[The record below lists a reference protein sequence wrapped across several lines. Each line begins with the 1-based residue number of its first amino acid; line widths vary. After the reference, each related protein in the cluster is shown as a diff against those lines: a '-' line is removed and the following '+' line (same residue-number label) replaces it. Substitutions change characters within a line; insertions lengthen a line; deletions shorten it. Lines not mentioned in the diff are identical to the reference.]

1 MKRFGIDWFT
11 ALLAAFA
18 ALAGGLILLRTNNY
32 GAAIAGDSLLYLS
45 VAENLLDGNGFV
57 AWNTKRIYSD
67 GAPLFSLALAGV
79 GLFGVEILEAA
90 RYLNAAAFGLTV
102 FVTALWLRC
111 RVVPHFLVLWSAC
124 ACALPVFLSTSAASV
139 MTEPLFL
146 LFTTLSL
153 FTLDGFLDTRRRSF
167 LLAAAASA
175 ALAWLTRYIGVT
187 LVASA
192 LLLLLLQGRT
202 AFPTRIRYAALYAI
216 IAGAPVGLWMLRNVL
231 HTGMPLGVVYPT
243 GFSLLSSLHVAS
255 DEFIGWMIG
264 ENASRL
270 LGARL
275 AEIVAGII
283 EGDAIVFTSLKVGFL
298 LAVASG
304 VGYALIRLRRRGY
317 AQSWSIWAVPAAFA
331 SIYGAFLAFHLPL
344 TDVNLPTRYLAPL
357 YVPLLVAAT
366 LFLNEVL
373 RCVAPARSLAMPSF
387 LRKWSGGAKTIAN
400 GPALALT
407 ACLSLWLFSHSYEN
421 YSDIRHWVNN
431 GYGYASRQW
440 RDSSTV
446 RYLDNYLH
454 HEYVWSNNA
463 TSIQFLLDTP
473 GRNSNKLPY
482 ARPTPDNLRRW
493 LGIDGWVSQF
503 YPYIVWFH
511 SVNEARYDYDL
522 AELAALPGV
531 QVEAVLEDGVVFKA
545 VGPRIGFHVSY
556 DENEN
561 KLIYVRENC
570 RAEDLEAR
578 FFLHVFPMDKAD
590 LPDSRRRDGFEHLDF
605 HLDRRVLYLDGRCVA
620 VRDLPDYPIGR
631 IHTGQFT
638 DVTDEGRIW
647 RVSLDP
653 SDDAEPRPSYQQI
666 MADGPIIR
674 ADFDVYLDDYSLIYV
689 KEGCRTEDLDAP
701 VFLHVF
707 PMDKADLPDSRRR
720 DGFEHLDFHLDR
732 RVLYLDGRCIAVRD
746 LPDYTIARVDTGQ
759 FTDEGQIW
767 RVWLDPSDDAE
778 PHPSYQKIMADGP
791 IIRADFDLYLDDY
804 RLIYVKEGCRAEDF
818 EAGFFLHV
826 FPMDKADLPDS
837 RRRDGFDNLDFHPG
851 RRVLYLDGRCIAVRD
866 LPDYAIARVDTGQYT
881 DEGRIWSVWFDPSDD
896 AEPHPSYQK
905 IMADGPIIRADFD
918 LYLDDYR
925 LIYVKEGCRAE
936 DVEAGFFL
944 HVFPMDRADLPDSR
958 RRDGFDNLDF
968 HPGRRVLYLDGR
980 CIAVRDLPDYA
991 IARVDTGQYTDEGRI
1006 WSVWF
1011 DPSDDAEPRLSY
1023 QQVMADGPIIRAGFD
1038 VYMDDHRLIY
1048 VKEGCRAEDV
1058 EARVF
1063 LHVFPMDKADL
1074 PDSRRR
1080 YGFDNLDFHLD
1091 RRVLYLDGRCVAE
1104 RDLPDYPIGR
1114 IRTGQFIQGQGR
1126 LWTSEFSPD

>member
-1 MKRFGIDWFT
+1 MRHFGIDRFT
-11 ALLAAFA
+11 VLLAAIG
-18 ALAGGLILLRTNNY
+18 ALAGGIVLLRTNNY
-32 GAAIAGDSLLYLS
+32 GAAIGVDSLLYFS

-57 AWNTKRIYSD
+57 KWNTKRIYLD
-67 GAPLFSLALAGV
+67 AAPLFPLALAGV
-79 GLFGVEILEAA
+79 GLFGVEVLEAT
-90 RYLNAAAFGLTV
+90 RYLNAAALGLTI
-102 FVTALWLRC
+102 FATALWLRR
-111 RVVPHFLVLWSAC
+111 RVPSRFLVLWATTT
-124 ACALPVFLSTSAASV
+124 CALSLSLTSLAAFAI
-139 MTEPLFL
+139 TETLFI
-146 LFTTLSL
+146 LFATLSL
-153 FTLDGFLDTRRRSF
+153 FTLDGFLGTRRRSF

-192 LLLLLLQGRT
+192 LLLLLFQGRT

-216 IAGAPVGLWMLRNVL
+216 IAGAPMGLWMLRNVL

-283 EGDAIVFTSLKVGFL
+283 EGDAIVFMSLKVGFL

-304 VGYALIRLRRRGY
+304 IGYALIRLRRRGY
-317 AQSWSIWAVPAAFA
+317 AQSWSIWAAPAAFA
-331 SIYGAFLAFHLPL
+331 SIYGVFLTFHLPL
-344 TDVNLPTRYLAPL
+344 TDVNLPARYLAPL

-373 RCVAPARSLAMPSF
+373 RCVAPARSLVMPSF

-463 TSIQFLLDTP
+463 TSIQFLLDAP
-473 GRNSNKLPY
+473 GRNRNKLPY

-493 LGIDGWVSQF
+493 LGIDGWVRQF
-503 YPYIVWFH
+503 YPYIIWFH
-511 SVNEARYDYDL
+511 GVNEARYDYDL

-570 RAEDLEAR
+570 RAEDLDAPV
-578 FFLHVFPMDKAD
+578 FLHVFPMDKAD
-590 LPDSRRRDGFEHLDF
+590 LPDSRRRDEFEHLDF
-605 HLDRRVLYLDGRCVA
+605 HLGRRVLYLDGRCVA
-620 VRDLPDYPIGR
+620 ARSLPDYPIGR

-638 DVTDEGRIW
+638 DEGKIW
-647 RVSLDP
+647 RVWLDP

-720 DGFEHLDFHLDR
+720 
-732 RVLYLDGRCIAVRD
+732 Y
-746 LPDYTIARVDTGQ
+746 
-759 FTDEGQIW
+759 
-767 RVWLDPSDDAE
+767 
-778 PHPSYQKIMADGP
+778 
-791 IIRADFDLYLDDY
+791 
-804 RLIYVKEGCRAEDF
+804 
-818 EAGFFLHV
+818 
-826 FPMDKADLPDS
+826 
-837 RRRDGFDNLDFHPG
+837 GFDNLDFHLG
-851 RRVLYLDGRCIAVRD
+851 RRVLYLDGRCIAV
-866 LPDYAIARVDTGQYT
+866 
-881 DEGRIWSVWFDPSDD
+881 
-896 AEPHPSYQK
+896 
-905 IMADGPIIRADFD
+905 
-918 LYLDDYR
+918 
-925 LIYVKEGCRAE
+925 
-936 DVEAGFFL
+936 
-944 HVFPMDRADLPDSR
+944 
-958 RRDGFDNLDF
+958 
-968 HPGRRVLYLDGR
+968 
-980 CIAVRDLPDYA
+980 
-991 IARVDTGQYTDEGRI
+991 
-1006 WSVWF
+1006 
-1011 DPSDDAEPRLSY
+1011 
-1023 QQVMADGPIIRAGFD
+1023 
-1038 VYMDDHRLIY
+1038 
-1048 VKEGCRAEDV
+1048 
-1058 EARVF
+1058 
-1063 LHVFPMDKADL
+1063 
-1074 PDSRRR
+1074 
-1080 YGFDNLDFHLD
+1080 
-1091 RRVLYLDGRCVAE
+1091 

>member
-1 MKRFGIDWFT
+1 MRRFGIDSFT
-11 ALLAAFA
+11 TLLAAIG
-18 ALAGGLILLRTNNY
+18 ALAGGIVLLRTNNY
-32 GAAIAGDSLLYLS
+32 GAAIGVDSLLYFS

-57 AWNTKRIYSD
+57 KWNTKRIYLD
-67 GAPLFSLALAGV
+67 AAPLFPLALAGV
-79 GLFGVEILEAA
+79 GLFGVEVLEAA
-90 RYLNAAAFGLTV
+90 RHLNAAALGLTI
-102 FVTALWLRC
+102 FATALWLRH
-111 RVVPHFLVLWSAC
+111 RVPSRFLVLWATTT
-124 ACALPVFLSTSAASV
+124 CALSLSLTSLAAFAI
-139 MTEPLFL
+139 TETLFI
-146 LFTTLSL
+146 LFATLSL

-192 LLLLLLQGRT
+192 LLLLLFQGRT

-216 IAGAPVGLWMLRNVL
+216 IAGAPMGLWMLRNVL

-264 ENASRL
+264 ENASRF

-283 EGDAIVFTSLKVGFL
+283 EGDAIVFMSLKVGFL

-304 VGYALIRLRRRGY
+304 ISYALIRLRRRGY
-317 AQSWSIWAVPAAFA
+317 AQSWSIWAVPTAFA
-331 SIYGAFLAFHLPL
+331 SIYGGFLAFYLPL

-357 YVPLLVAAT
+357 YMPLLVAAT

-454 HEYVWSNNA
+454 HEYIWSNNA
-463 TSIQFLLDTP
+463 TSIQFLLDAP
-473 GRNSNKLPY
+473 GRNRNKLPY

-493 LGIDGWVSQF
+493 LGIDGWVRQF
-503 YPYIVWFH
+503 YPYIIWFH
-511 SVNEARYDYDL
+511 GVNEPRYDYDL

-545 VGPRIGFHVSY
+545 VGPSIGFHVSY
-556 DENEN
+556 DKNEN

-578 FFLHVFPMDKAD
+578 FFLHVFPVDPAD
-590 LPDSRRRDGFEHLDF
+590 LPEHRRQYGYYKLDVDVDV
-605 HLDRRVLYLDGRCVA
+605 DRQSLPLSKACVA
-620 VRDLPDYPIGR
+620 ISNLPDHPIAR
-631 IHTGQFT
+631 IRTGQFT
-638 DVTDEGRIW
+638 DEGQLW
-647 RVSLDP
+647 RVWLHP
-653 SDDAEPRPSYQQI
+653 SDDTEPRPSYQQI

-720 DGFEHLDFHLDR
+720 DGF
-732 RVLYLDGRCIAVRD
+732 
-746 LPDYTIARVDTGQ
+746 
-759 FTDEGQIW
+759 
-767 RVWLDPSDDAE
+767 
-778 PHPSYQKIMADGP
+778 
-791 IIRADFDLYLDDY
+791 
-804 RLIYVKEGCRAEDF
+804 
-818 EAGFFLHV
+818 
-826 FPMDKADLPDS
+826 
-837 RRRDGFDNLDFHPG
+837 DNLDFYLG
-851 RRVLYLDGRCIAVRD
+851 RRVLYLDGRCIAV
-866 LPDYAIARVDTGQYT
+866 
-881 DEGRIWSVWFDPSDD
+881 
-896 AEPHPSYQK
+896 
-905 IMADGPIIRADFD
+905 
-918 LYLDDYR
+918 
-925 LIYVKEGCRAE
+925 
-936 DVEAGFFL
+936 
-944 HVFPMDRADLPDSR
+944 
-958 RRDGFDNLDF
+958 
-968 HPGRRVLYLDGR
+968 
-980 CIAVRDLPDYA
+980 
-991 IARVDTGQYTDEGRI
+991 
-1006 WSVWF
+1006 
-1011 DPSDDAEPRLSY
+1011 
-1023 QQVMADGPIIRAGFD
+1023 
-1038 VYMDDHRLIY
+1038 
-1048 VKEGCRAEDV
+1048 
-1058 EARVF
+1058 
-1063 LHVFPMDKADL
+1063 
-1074 PDSRRR
+1074 
-1080 YGFDNLDFHLD
+1080 
-1091 RRVLYLDGRCVAE
+1091 

-1114 IRTGQFIQGQGR
+1114 IRTGQFIQGQGT